1 MADEQG
7 RVDPREDEEG
17 PEGSKLAPE
26 GNTDARLFIP
36 KDADQDAE
44 DHPEEDSDEDA
55 QEGGREGEG

>member
-1 MADEQG
+1 MTEEQG

-36 KDADQDAE
+36 KEEDQEAE
-44 DHPEEDSDEDA
+44 EHPEEDSDEDA
-55 QEGGREGEG
+55 QGDGEGES